1 MLMLLNIFS
10 VVRNV
15 TSHIIDIAMR
25 YPLQIIIVLLC
36 LYVLWQKTRHD
47 AIVSEYEAY
56 KRNIQYQVDMAN
68 VKNNILRKQ
77 AETTKTE
84 IVANHKQQLADAK
97 LDRKREA
104 DKLKGAINEISN
116 ELSIYH
122 NAIELRNEFTSG
134 IDLPKVEE
142 NTSGIA
148 EASGNCNK
156 TLATVVNACKITDID
171 YEALYNLYEKQCH
184 IFGCE

>member
-1 MLMLLNIFS
+1 MLMLLNIFN

-15 TSHIIDIAMR
+15 TSYIINLAVR
-25 YPLQIIIVLLC
+25 YPLQIMLVLVC
-36 LYVLWQKTRHD
+36 LYALWQKTRHD
-47 AIVSEYEAY
+47 AIASDYEAY
-56 KRNIQYQVDMAN
+56 KRNIQHQVDMAK
-68 VKNNILRKQ
+68 VKNEILRKQ
-77 AETTKTE
+77 AETSATE
-84 IVANHKQQLADAK
+84 IVANHTQQLSDAK

-116 ELSIYH
+116 ELSIYR

-134 IDLPKVEE
+134 IDLPKVAE

-148 EASGNCNK
+148 ETSGNCNK
-156 TLATVVNACKITDID
+156 TLTTVVNACKITDID